1 MRKAYKE
8 ATTTRKLPIVTT
20 AVGTPRSHAFIEE
33 LDNENSPIVS
43 ANLSEACVFSV
54 GGQAGGTPFFRCR
67 IEGCDE
73 MHPYPTAPVSEA
85 IRAIYPVFNKTHVIE
100 SLLDSGSE
108 VTCMRR
114 SIWEKLGVPV
124 AESGK
129 MTLTLADTHA
139 SPLIGIVRNLL
150 LTVGGVDSYHQ
161 IIVMEHTSY
170 DILLGRPFI
179 KHLKCLNS
187 EIADGSHHVS
197 IADPINGER
206 TTIPTAAR
214 KWTAPVG
221 PGF

>member
-1 MRKAYKE
+1 
-8 ATTTRKLPIVTT
+8 
-20 AVGTPRSHAFIEE
+20 
-33 LDNENSPIVS
+33 
-43 ANLSEACVFSV
+43 
-54 GGQAGGTPFFRCR
+54 
-67 IEGCDE
+67 